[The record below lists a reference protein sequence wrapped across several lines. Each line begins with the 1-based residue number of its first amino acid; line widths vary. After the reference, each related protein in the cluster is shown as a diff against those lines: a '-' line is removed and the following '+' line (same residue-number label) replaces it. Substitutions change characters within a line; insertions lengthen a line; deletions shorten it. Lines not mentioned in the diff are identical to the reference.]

1 MTSRKPKSAGGGQH
15 GNRARVWYGDDL
27 LTFSGI
33 AKREGLTPAQ
43 VYRRW
48 KTMDRPARLRPDDFS
63 SIRDTAARKRNL
75 VTFEGKIVKP
85 AELARMF
92 GVSVEIIYHRRRRS
106 GQYAFTR
113 AELEAMHPR
122 RARVKPETQQ
132 SRDALN
138 EVFLFDDEPKPAVPR
153 NIHDVEYSPSSM
165 ERAILALM

>member
-15 GNRARVWYGDDL
+15 RNRARVWYGDDL
-27 LTFSGI
+27 LTFSDI
-33 AKREGLTPAQ
+33 AKREGLTADQ

-48 KTMDRPARLRPDDFS
+48 KTMDRPARLTTGDFS

-75 VTFEGKIVKP
+75 VTFEGKLITP

-122 RARVKPETQQ
+122 RTRVKPEPQRE
-132 SRDALN
+132 RDELN
-138 EVFLFDDEPKPAVPR
+138 TEFLFDDEPKPAVPR
-153 NIHDVEYSPSSM
+153 NIHDVEYRPSSM
-165 ERAILALM
+165 ERAMLALM

>member
-15 GNRARVWYGDDL
+15 GNRARVWYGDNL
-27 LTFSGI
+27 LTFSDI

-48 KTMDRPARLRPDDFS
+48 KTMDRPARLRPDDFY
-63 SIRDTAARKRNL
+63 SIQEAAKRRRNL
-75 VTFEGKIVKP
+75 IRFEGKLYKP
-85 AELARMF
+85 IDLARIF
-92 GVSVEIIYHRRRRS
+92 GVSEQIIYHRRRRS
-106 GQYAFTR
+106 GQYTFTR

-138 EVFLFDDEPKPAVPR
+138 EAFLFDDEPKPAVPR
-153 NIHDVEYSPSSM
+153 NIHDVEYTPHHPWSGPCSP
-165 ERAILALM
+165 